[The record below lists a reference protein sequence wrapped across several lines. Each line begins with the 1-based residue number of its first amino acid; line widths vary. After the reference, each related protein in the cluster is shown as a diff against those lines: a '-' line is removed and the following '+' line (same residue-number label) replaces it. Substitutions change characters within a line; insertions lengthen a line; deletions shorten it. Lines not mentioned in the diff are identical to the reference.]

1 MSTWWVL
8 IRINAHYEMEHKIL
22 TEIARIAEKVVSSS
36 DIEAPLILLELKD
49 IYQQCPHTS
58 LKILKVHVWH
68 YGLVHILIEL
78 LGQNFTAVGG
88 QWTTAVELATILSHS
103 LTGLQP
109 EKLKKAI
116 QLDASQI
123 KEYYDDV
130 LPTALHS
137 LLVLTNNLLTI
148 SAPML
153 SDMLENLSKLCQSH
167 HTLMVSLMQSP
178 YLLHMLASASEDSSL
193 NLMLSFIKRILSESP
208 NLSMLPIEVV
218 HNYMDELVHKITTC
232 SNPILALEVF
242 SIFLESPNIAESVAN
257 RYPGL
262 KKFLY
267 SFQVESQAV
276 NIEWI
281 LEKLGDDFNHA
292 ATVIQSYW
300 KGYCARKKVKAIH
313 RGVVAFQR
321 LYRKVKAKK
330 TKEERRRDDLMAND
344 LKQENQHIALR
355 TFHEKQ
361 FKIIEQLPAKEV
373 DSFLDHLQKISATKI
388 QRWWRM
394 KKNQPARKKPSD
406 YRQQTTNTANM
417 ATNSTTTTHGKES
430 VLLFTDD
437 NTRNK
442 LQEEIANYQK
452 QHPITHRSPASL
464 QQLHSEVQ
472 HQLQIMYLDR
482 TLEKERNRKRNLL
495 LNQLEVDSAL
505 LLSAPSL
512 EKAQPSNITHFTG
525 GAHGIVYMAQMAH
538 EEELKSL
545 KLPWWKR
552 TNFDNDEL
560 DLDD

>member
-1 MSTWWVL
+1 
-8 IRINAHYEMEHKIL
+8 MEQKVL
-22 TEIARIAEKVVSSS
+22 TEVAQIAEKVVSSS
-36 DIEAPLILLELKD
+36 DSEAPLILLELKD

-88 QWTTAVELATILSHS
+88 QWTTAVELAAILSHS

-109 EKLKKAI
+109 EKLKKTI

-148 SAPML
+148 SIPML
-153 SDMLENLSKLCQSH
+153 SGLLENLVKLCQSH
-167 HTLMVSLMQSP
+167 QTLMVSLIQSP

-208 NLSMLPIEVV
+208 NLPMLPMEVV

-232 SNPILALEVF
+232 SNPVLALDVF
-242 SIFLESPNIAESVAN
+242 SIFLESSNIAESVAN

-262 KKFLY
+262 KQFLY
-267 SFQVESQAV
+267 SLQVGNQAV

-292 ATVIQSYW
+292 ATVIQSHW
-300 KGYCARKKVKAIH
+300 RGYCARKKVKAIH
-313 RGVVAFQR
+313 QGVVAFQR
-321 LYRKVKAKK
+321 LYRKMKAKK
-330 TKEERRRDDLMAND
+330 TEEEKIRNDLMADD

-373 DSFLDHLQKISATKI
+373 DSFLDRLQQISATKI
-388 QRWWRM
+388 QRWWRNRM
-394 KKNQPARKKPSD
+394 KNNQPARKKLFD

-417 ATNSTTTTHGKES
+417 ATSTSITTHGKES
-430 VLLFTDD
+430 VLLFIDD
-437 NTRNK
+437 NTRHK
-442 LQEEIANYQK
+442 LQEEIVNYQK

-482 TLEKERNRKRNLL
+482 TLEKERSRKRKLL
-495 LNQLEVDSAL
+495 LNQLGVDSAL

-512 EKAQPSNITHFTG
+512 EKAQPSTITHFTG
-525 GAHGIVYMAQMAH
+525 GALGIVHMAQMAH